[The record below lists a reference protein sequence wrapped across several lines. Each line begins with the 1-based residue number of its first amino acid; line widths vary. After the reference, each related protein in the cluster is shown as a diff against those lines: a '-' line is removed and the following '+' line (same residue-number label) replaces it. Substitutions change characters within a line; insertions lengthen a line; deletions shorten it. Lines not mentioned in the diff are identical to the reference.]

1 MPDEDLG
8 LYLQCYQ
15 LLLGLIIV
23 PAFSFLSNSLM
34 HIETQKTYIMLRIP
48 VQAMRDWVGISGT
61 ALLSWCKLRV
71 VKISIRVLQRAG
83 CKIKKSGAHFVMD
96 SQGSLC
102 NSSLLQGCFFH
113 FGPLWASGQTLNFTS
128 SIHCASANLQ
138 CRSCRKSHANA
149 VHVLTPA

>member
-61 ALLSWCKLRV
+61 ALLS
-71 VKISIRVLQRAG
+71 
-83 CKIKKSGAHFVMD
+83 
-96 SQGSLC
+96 
-102 NSSLLQGCFFH
+102 
-113 FGPLWASGQTLNFTS
+113 
-128 SIHCASANLQ
+128 
-138 CRSCRKSHANA
+138 
-149 VHVLTPA
+149 